1 MIKNTQHEDIITYIL
16 IGVGL
21 GVPIGFVLKVFLDT
35 YAIIERLPL

>member
-1 MIKNTQHEDIITYIL
+1 MIKNTQHEDAITYIL

-35 YAIIERLPL
+35 WTLLESLPL